1 MTLYIITGPPC
12 VGKSTYAKRYAVE
25 GDIVVDLDRIALSIG
40 YEDCE
45 HHTYPKHI
53 RDTARLMRKSAVAAA
68 IIISRKND
76 AYVIDSKPGSNAR
89 QLYKRNAAVF
99 IDLTAP
105 LAVLT
110 ARCAAERPAW
120 VMKTL
125 VTWWDVT
132 DDEATR
138 RHA

>member
-1 MTLYIITGPPC
+1 
-12 VGKSTYAKRYAVE
+12 
-25 GDIVVDLDRIALSIG
+25 
-40 YEDCE
+40 
-45 HHTYPKHI
+45 
-53 RDTARLMRKSAVAAA
+53 MRKSAVAAA

-110 ARCAAERPAW
+110 ARCATERPAW

-125 VTWWDVT
+125 VTWWDVP
-132 DDEATR
+132 DDKATR